1 MSTPMSLCFPTPA
14 SMNTPSFG
22 AFALKCHV
30 TVGGVKVRPNS
41 DELRALFLSNATVV
55 VSKEALQRGREA
67 HEAAALKTERFRAF
81 CAEDGIDPRTC
92 ERAEEDGRVGIYQPD
107 AMGFPTLVMYKDEL

>member
-1 MSTPMSLCFPTPA
+1 MTLALCFPTPA
-14 SMNTPSFG
+14 SANTSFG

-30 TVGGVKVRPNS
+30 TISGVKVRPTPA
-41 DELRALFLSNATVV
+41 ELRALFDHNAVVV
-55 VSKEALQRGREA
+55 VSKEAIQRGREA

-81 CAEDGIDPRTC
+81 CEEDGINPDTC
-92 ERAEEDGRVGIYQPD
+92 ERVEEDGRVGLYQPD

>member
-1 MSTPMSLCFPTPA
+1 MTLALCFPTPA
-14 SMNTPSFG
+14 SATTSSFG

-30 TVGGVKVRPNS
+30 TVGGVKVRPTPA
-41 DELRALFLSNATVV
+41 ELRALFDHNAVVV
-55 VSKEALQRGREA
+55 VSKEAIQRGQEA
-67 HEAAALKTERFRAF
+67 HAAAEAKTERFRAF